1 MDTCVAHS
9 NCEIYFNFLNFELL
23 NKFWCRGN
31 KYWYYVYCGQ
41 WFSSTTTSG
50 NVCNNN
56 TKKLISYWIIH
67 KRQLQSQI
75 VIKRVTVKTNNTFP
89 SIFATPTSRCFLTI
103 SIPSLHPSPHLF
115 ACWNL
120 PQVLQFMQH
129 QTPMWLWTT
138 SLLHL
143 LTW

>member
-1 MDTCVAHS
+1 MDTCAAQS
-9 NCEIYFNFLNFELL
+9 NCEIYFNLLNFELL

-31 KYWYYVYCGQ
+31 KCWWYYCGQ
-41 WFSSTTTSG
+41 WFSSTTTPG
-50 NVCNNN
+50 NVFNNN

-75 VIKRVTVKTNNTFP
+75 VIKRITVKTNTFP
-89 SIFATPTSRCFLTI
+89 SIFATPTSRCFSTI
-103 SIPSLHPSPHLF
+103 LIPSLYPSPHPF
-115 ACWNL
+115 ACLNL
-120 PQVLQFMQH
+120 PRVLQFMQH